1 MFAYIVRRLLLIIP
15 VLIGVSLIVFFT
27 MHLAPGDPAV
37 IMAGPQAS
45 ESDIDAI
52 RENLGLN
59 EPIYVQYGVFI
70 KGLVTLDMGE
80 SVQTREPVIS
90 MIKNRFPNTLVL
102 AVSSILIASLIG
114 LTAGIIA
121 AVKQYSLFDN
131 LSMVIALLGISL
143 PSFWIGTVLIYL
155 FGVKYRIMPI
165 SGLPENWWTV
175 EWLKHL
181 VMPASTLGVAS
192 AALIA
197 RMTRSSML
205 ETIGKDFVRTARAKG
220 VAEKS
225 VIIKHVLKNALIPII
240 TVIGLNFGR
249 LLAGTVITESVFA
262 INGIGRMI
270 VRGISTRDFPV
281 VQSSVMMV
289 ALLFVFINLFVDL
302 IYAYIDPRIRYE

>member
-302 IYAYIDPRIRYE
+302 IYAYLDPRIRYE

>member
-45 ESDIDAI
+45 ESDIEAI
-52 RENLGLN
+52 RDNLGLN
-59 EPIYVQYGVFI
+59 EPFYVQYGVFM
-70 KGLVTLDMGE
+70 KGFVTLDMGE

-102 AVSSILIASLIG
+102 ALSSILIASFIG
-114 LTAGIIA
+114 LTAGVIA

-155 FGVKYRIMPI
+155 FGVKYRVMPI
-165 SGLPENWWTV
+165 SGLPENWWTL
-175 EWLKHL
+175 EWIRHL

>member
-45 ESDIDAI
+45 ESDIEAI
-52 RENLGLN
+52 RDNLGLN
-59 EPIYVQYGVFI
+59 EPFYVQYGVFV
-70 KGLVTLDMGE
+70 KGLITLNMGE
-80 SVQTREPVIS
+80 SVQTREPVVN

-155 FGVKYRIMPI
+155 FGVKYRVMPI
-165 SGLPENWWTV
+165 SGLPENWWTL
-175 EWLKHL
+175 EWIKHL
-181 VMPASTLGVAS
+181 VMPATTLGVAS

-220 VAEKS
+220 VSEKS